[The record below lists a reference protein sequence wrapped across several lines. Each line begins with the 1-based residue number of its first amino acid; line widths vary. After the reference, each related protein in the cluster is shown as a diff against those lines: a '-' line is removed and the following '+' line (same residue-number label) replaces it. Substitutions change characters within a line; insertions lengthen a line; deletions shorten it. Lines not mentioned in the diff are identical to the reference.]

1 MRTLITGGT
10 VVREDGVFDA
20 EVLLDAGRILE
31 IGERLHETSAGR
43 GADEIV
49 AVTGCFILPGGVD
62 VHTHVN
68 LTAGETHVADGFTA
82 ATEAAA
88 FGGTTTLVEHPGFG
102 ASDCDLMQQ
111 IDTYTAEAA
120 GRCAVDYA
128 FHGVLQRV
136 DAGILAQIP
145 ELVRQGIP
153 TFKAY
158 TTYDGRLNDE
168 ELLCAL
174 SAVEEAGG
182 LLTVHAENHAMIRF
196 LTAHLAAT
204 DARSDPASYPKSRPA
219 ACEAEAVYRLLHL
232 ARIAEASLYIVHLS
246 TAAGLEHVR
255 RAQAEQRKQARQDAT
270 RKVMAETCPHYLVLN
285 ETRYAEPDGRTCIM
299 APPLRTA
306 ADCDALW
313 EGLADGSLSVV
324 ATDHCSFSLAQ
335 KEHADTV
342 FQCPSGIPGV
352 ET

>member
-1 MRTLITGGT
+1 
-10 VVREDGVFDA
+10 
-20 EVLLDAGRILE
+20 
-31 IGERLHETSAGR
+31 
-43 GADEIV
+43 
-49 AVTGCFILPGGVD
+49 
-62 VHTHVN
+62 
-68 LTAGETHVADGFTA
+68 
-82 ATEAAA
+82 
-88 FGGTTTLVEHPGFG
+88 TTLVEHPGFG

-196 LTAHLAAT
+196 LTAQLDAT
-204 DARSDPASYPKSRPA
+204 PARSDTTSYPKSRPA
-219 ACEAEAVYRLLHL
+219 FCEAEAVYRVLRL
-232 ARIAEASLYIVHLS
+232 AQTAQASVYIVHLS
-246 TAAGLEHVR
+246 TAEGLQHIR
-255 RAQAEQRKQARQDAT
+255 RAQQGT
-270 RKVMAETCPHYLVLN
+270 SRKVIAETCPHYLLLQ
-285 ETRYAEPDGRTCIM
+285 EDCYAEPDGRKYLM
-299 APPLRTA
+299 APPLRTNN
-306 ADCDALW
+306 DREALW
-313 EGLADGSLSVV
+313 DGLEDGSIAVV

-335 KEHADTV
+335 KQAPDSV
-342 FQCPSGIPGV
+342 FHVPYGVAGV
-352 ET
+352 ETRLPLLFSEGVLKGRLTLPRFVAVVATAPARIMGLPDKGHLSPGADADITVLDPADERLIKAS